1 MLISQNIPNFAKLSY
16 SKMIKRK
23 TIGVIGGGISSLS
36 LLLNMARKIN
46 FEEDVLKVRLFER
59 KSQVGG
65 RIEAEESPED
75 TEHQR
80 FCADVGANYIDYE
93 NEE

>member
-1 MLISQNIPNFAKLSY
+1 
-16 SKMIKRK
+16 
-23 TIGVIGGGISSLS
+23 
-36 LLLNMARKIN
+36 MARKIN

-75 TEHQR
+75 TEHHR
-80 FCADVGANYIDYE
+80 FSADVGANYIDYE

>member
-1 MLISQNIPNFAKLSY
+1 
-16 SKMIKRK
+16 
-23 TIGVIGGGISSLS
+23 
-36 LLLNMARKIN
+36 MARKIN